1 MGNDVCG
8 CAQKQFAAERVGA
21 LLEDRKI
28 RQDDFEASQA
38 AAARKLDEM
47 AARLKKAED
56 TLQHT
61 THDLILG
68 AKFHNMQE
76 DVVAHCSSLF
86 GEGGGWVWSAGT
98 MISHNIMFP

>member
-1 MGNDVCG
+1 M
-8 CAQKQFAAERVGA
+8 GA

-28 RQDDFEASQA
+28 RQDDFDASQA

-61 THDLILG
+61 THDLIIG
-68 AKFHNMQE
+68 AYKATCTTGLDFGPLLDDEQ
-76 DVVAHCSSLF
+76 LF
-86 GEGGGWVWSAGT
+86 KCISVDDAGT
-98 MISHNIMFP
+98 